1 MSVEIYIDDLKP
13 DIKDRYWKSWGSKLQ
28 KMGIMILSLFSA

>member
-1 MSVEIYIDDLKP
+1 MSVEIYID
-13 DIKDRYWKSWGSKLQ
+13 DRYWKSWGSKLQ

>member
-1 MSVEIYIDDLKP
+1 MSVEIYIDDLTF
-13 DIKDRYWKSWGSKLQ
+13 KDRYWKSWGSKLQ

>member
-1 MSVEIYIDDLKP
+1 MIVEIYIDDLKP
-13 DIKDRYWKSWGSKLQ
+13 DIQRQYWKSWGSKLQ